1 MGQAPDWPCPSR
13 GSRVPLPIKV
23 MAMTT
28 PTTPID
34 LSLDPPRATFAV
46 SLPGLTYAERA
57 FWAIGVRATE
67 PFAEFSCEAWF
78 RISIGDQYFLY
89 VNDQPV
95 ANGSVTA
102 LGPRYFLTVLG
113 TRLLEGLCDVYLQVV
128 RASGQVSRSPTEKY
142 LVKKTQP
149 AGIDRRPDIFGHD
162 GLSVMAEGLSEFSSI
177 DRYIASTGMWAV
189 VPKYA
194 NARVNDRIQVWLD
207 GVLTER
213 RLSAAEADGPGPY
226 RVFIP
231 ADVFSRI
238 SQSGAVALIVTVI
251 DVAGNTPFGN
261 DIYSAPFKLYSELSP
276 GLFDPAVFLVGGIET
291 TYLNLQTQSNLPFS
305 VAVTPPRSLRIVAP
319 PNQIVLTLI
328 LIRADGTK
336 QTLRLPQVPHTRAL
350 GETIPIANRLITEMG
365 PGFLQ
370 MSYEVFSPA
379 GARLGEAGRA
389 TVTVVGVPVL
399 DLLAPSFE
407 GTRGPQTINGK
418 PYETTGA
425 IVTVAYARMS
435 ASHII
440 RPKWRFPNGT
450 YATLASV
457 IGNVTGFLSILISPQ
472 IIAQS
477 AGMVIDLSYEVTTET
492 GTFTSESQV
501 LTFQNAQ
508 PTVPPLVLD
517 VTTFGDYEFN
527 GWQRGEAVSSPRDL
541 VYTVVNGRAVLLN
554 NTYTSQSAGVVLK
567 KRFTNMQVGATYLFS
582 VNISR
587 WTNDYEPPIGSLRTS
602 QGDQSTPTTITT
614 LFPNAQT
621 LSLAFVARSQEIE
634 CQYFSHQATGVGN
647 DYVPSNFRV
656 QRM

>member
-46 SLPGLTYAERA
+46 SLPGLTYPEIAV
-57 FWAIGVRATE
+57 WAIGVRATN

-102 LGPRYFLTVLG
+102 LGPRYFLTVPG

-162 GLSVMAEGLSEFSSI
+162 GLSVVAEGLSEFSSI
-177 DRYIASTGMWAV
+177 DRYIALTGMWAV

-213 RLSAAEADGPGPY
+213 RLSAAEAAGPGPY

-238 SQSGAVALIVTVI
+238 SQSGAVALITTVI
-251 DVAGNTPFGN
+251 DVAGNTPAGN
-261 DIYSAPFKLYSELSP
+261 DIYSAPFMLYSELNPS
-276 GLFDPAVFLVGGIET
+276 LFDPPIFLVDGNET
-291 TYLNLQTQSNLPFS
+291 TRLNLQTQGNLAFS
-305 VAVTPPRSLRIVAP
+305 VAVTPPRSLRVVAP
-319 PNQIVLTLI
+319 PNQIVLTLT

-350 GETIPIANRLITEMG
+350 GETILISNRLITDLGE
-365 PGFLQ
+365 GFLQ
-370 MSYEVFSPA
+370 MSYEVNSPA
-379 GARLGEAGRA
+379 GARLGESGRA
-389 TVTVVGVPVL
+389 TVTVVGAPWL
-399 DLLAPSFE
+399 TFSAPSFE

-457 IGNVTGFLSILISPQ
+457 IGNTTGFLSILISPQ

-477 AGMVIDLSYEVTTET
+477 AGNVIDLSYEVTTET

-501 LTFQNAQ
+501 LTFQNAL
-508 PTVPPLVLD
+508 PTVPTLVRDL
-517 VTTFGDYEFN
+517 TPFSDYLFN
-527 GWQRGEAVSSPRDL
+527 GWERGDALSSPRDL
-541 VYTVVNGRAVLLN
+541 VYTIVNGQVLLLN
-554 NTYTSQSAGVVLK
+554 QTYTNWSAGVVLK
-567 KRFTNMQVGATYLFS
+567 KRFTNMKVGATYVFS
-582 VNISR
+582 AQVSR
-587 WTNDYEPPIGSLRTS
+587 WSNEWQPPIASLRTS
-602 QGDQSTPTTITT
+602 QGDQSTPTVITSLFPSFQT
-614 LFPNAQT
+614 LFLIFIA
-621 LSLAFVARSQEIE
+621 LSQEIE
-634 CQYFSHQATGVGN
+634 LQYFSNQASGSGN
-647 DYVPSNFRV
+647 DYVLSNFDAKLL
-656 QRM
+656 